1 MRRLAPALESL
12 LLLMLGSTLILGLA
26 VALGPSD
33 SDATLYY
40 RVVVLKGLLPQLGLT
55 LALLPALR
63 RFRVRRATPAHARE
77 AAAPGPASRLLECTV
92 MSSLA
97 YCAVAPFLLSVN
109 LPGWPAL
116 RMVEPAQKIGNF
128 LLMTAVVA
136 LLAWWPL
143 WRRHTKS
150 AHSSDREGDA

>member
-1 MRRLAPALESL
+1 MRRFAPALESL

-26 VALGPSD
+26 LMLGPSD
-33 SDATLYY
+33 SPATLYY

-55 LALLPALR
+55 LALVPALR

-77 AAAPGPASRLLECTV
+77 AAAPGPVSLLLECTI

-97 YCAVAPFLLSVN
+97 YCAVAPFLLTVD

-116 RMVEPAQKIGNF
+116 RMLEPAQKIGTF
-128 LLMTAVVA
+128 LAMTAVVA
-136 LLAWWPL
+136 VLAWWPR
-143 WRRHTKS
+143 WRIR
-150 AHSSDREGDA
+150 ARAASDRKTDT